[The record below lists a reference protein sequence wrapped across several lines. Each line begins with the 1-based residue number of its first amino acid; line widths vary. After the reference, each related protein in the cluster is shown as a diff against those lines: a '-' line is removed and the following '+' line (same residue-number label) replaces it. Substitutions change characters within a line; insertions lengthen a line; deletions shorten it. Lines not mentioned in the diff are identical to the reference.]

1 VTKYTKHLTPDA
13 ISVFSSVFFRQ
24 IRLALSNKANI
35 LNSLFLFLLS
45 LMIINFIISDK
56 NIDVFRV
63 FEILF
68 IIYSVILSI
77 DTVLVE
83 DYKKGVL
90 EQFLLS
96 GVALEIFLLS
106 KIVSS
111 IIIYTILYIPILFC
125 VEIIEKGFS
134 FQNQGYDL
142 LLKFIIIFNIVI
154 NSIFASAF
162 LLSHKHKISQILI
175 SMIINLP
182 TIIIYVICYKY
193 KELYYLVLLV
203 AMFLISF
210 SVSMLLSSHIIKISI
225 EES

>member
-1 VTKYTKHLTPDA
+1 MTKYTKHLTPDA

>member
-1 VTKYTKHLTPDA
+1 
-13 ISVFSSVFFRQ
+13 
-24 IRLALSNKANI
+24 
-35 LNSLFLFLLS
+35 
-45 LMIINFIISDK
+45 M
-56 NIDVFRV
+56 
-63 FEILF
+63 
-68 IIYSVILSI
+68 
-77 DTVLVE
+77 
-83 DYKKGVL
+83 
-90 EQFLLS
+90 
-96 GVALEIFLLS
+96 
-106 KIVSS
+106 
-111 IIIYTILYIPILFC
+111 YIPILFC